1 MKGYERKW
9 LLQVCNVITEQLLQR
24 NIVYT
29 VKKKAKIKKKKKNQ
43 GKISS
48 NKGEKLERSRKP
60 SDIVRQV
67 SFFLIISRHA
77 TYFHVFYC

>member
-29 VKKKAKIKKKKKNQ
+29 VKKKAKIKKKKKKIR
-43 GKISS
+43 GKFRLIKVKNWNGPGNPLISYAR
-48 NKGEKLERSRKP
+48 L
-60 SDIVRQV
+60 V
-67 SFFLIISRHA
+67 SS
-77 TYFHVFYC
+77 